1 MKTLIPFLLAS
12 CLIVSGCGSPT
23 LDEGIRALQ
32 SAYDGGS
39 YEMVLKDAPGLLEQA
54 GLDPS
59 GDTASAW
66 KIQKIRLLSLG
77 KLGKGDEA
85 AEVLAGLTPVYPDKI
100 KAQLYAQIGGFV
112 MDTGNYSEAVT
123 VLDAGAKAFVSK
135 KATFDPLIKSCTE
148 RAKAAGDNSALDALK
163 SLGYL

>member
-1 MKTLIPFLLAS
+1 M
-12 CLIVSGCGSPT
+12 
-23 LDEGIRALQ
+23 
-32 SAYDGGS
+32 
-39 YEMVLKDAPGLLEQA
+39 
-54 GLDPS
+54 
-59 GDTASAW
+59 
-66 KIQKIRLLSLG
+66 
-77 KLGKGDEA
+77 
-85 AEVLAGLTPVYPDKI
+85 YPDKI